1 MSELSLQL
9 YNKYE
14 NKFRQYVFDLR
25 AMQSLRLHD
34 ETKEAVKQKTEDKGG
49 SAVPGETTQP
59 IAT

>member
-14 NKFRQYVFDLR
+14 NKFRQYVFDLS